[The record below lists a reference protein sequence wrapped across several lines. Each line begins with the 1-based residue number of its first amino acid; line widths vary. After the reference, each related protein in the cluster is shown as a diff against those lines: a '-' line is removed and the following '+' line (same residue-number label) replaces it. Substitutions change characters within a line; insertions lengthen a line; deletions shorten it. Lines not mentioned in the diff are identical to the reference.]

1 MTQNDHEIQRMLK
14 FLRHAEEAAH
24 VGRTCW

>member
-14 FLRHAEEAAH
+14 FLRHAEEATH

>member
-1 MTQNDHEIQRMLK
+1 MTQNDREIQHRLK
-14 FLRHAEEAAH
+14 TLKHAEEAAH